1 LVKSDDGLRPDFT
14 LLEKYLDL
22 FEKYC
27 GPPKAVSLYIW
38 DQNCAKQIAD
48 VREGRQIPS
57 RTYTPKMPLMVQLW
71 DPKSGDVSEH
81 EAPQIVDRDAEQF
94 YKPLIDGVRDIVRD
108 RGWSERSIMIGLGGD
123 KRPSQEAGQLMKQW
137 APYARWN
144 LLSHFSGDPGS
155 HHYHGA
161 MLDQFKAGRLIAT
174 GGLETGLK
182 EHPYP
187 NAICRAFTATEFEQ
201 EMAQPREYVVLP
213 TFRWH
218 WQDYSP
224 PLVFRTAPLLWCRL
238 GRIGIDFWT
247 DDRDLATNSSY
258 FTQIS
263 AVTAPGPDGAVPTV
277 RLQMLR
283 EGMQD
288 AELRL
293 AIIRAYGKLPEEQR
307 APYRAM
313 LDEFGRRING
323 YDGYLSQHELGYD
336 WPGYVAHVQEAAA
349 ELEGVKA
356 AARWDNPP

>member
-1 LVKSDDGLRPDFT
+1 
-14 LLEKYLDL
+14 
-22 FEKYC
+22 
-27 GPPKAVSLYIW
+27 
-38 DQNCAKQIAD
+38 
-48 VREGRQIPS
+48 
-57 RTYTPKMPLMVQLW
+57 MPLMVQLW

-81 EAPQIVDRDAEQF
+81 EAPQIVDRDAAQF

-161 MLDQFKAGRLIAT
+161 MLEQFKAGRLIAT

-224 PLVFRTAPLLWCRL
+224 PLVFRTAPLLWFRL
-238 GRIGIDFWT
+238 GRVGIDFWT

-277 RLQMLR
+277 RFQMLR
-283 EGMQD
+283 EGVQD
-288 AELRL
+288 AELRG
-293 AIIRAYGKLPEEQR
+293 AIIRAYSELPEEQR

-336 WPGYVAHVQEAAA
+336 WPGYAARVQEAAA

-356 AARWDNPP
+356 EARWDNPP